1 MMRLV
6 PWAVGAS
13 ELVARPLAHG
23 RVLGL
28 RRLTAPTHG
37 ASFWSALWIAAAAA
51 GLLALRPAFS
61 GDGPP
66 VPAHEV
72 IHLLSGVSFAAC
84 GLVAWHRR
92 PDSGV
97 GRMLTLAGFGILVPP
112 VVGQIDTPLT
122 LTLALL
128 FDELWIA
135 AFVTLI
141 LTFVTGGRLTS
152 RVDVALVGTF
162 VFGLFFLQFLVMLFL
177 PSGDNLLLA
186 SPDAG
191 VADAIFK
198 GQFILLSAA
207 SLAVVA

>member
-13 ELVARPLAHG
+13 ELVARPLARG

-37 ASFWSALWIAAAAA
+37 PGFWSALWIAAGAA
-51 GLLALRPAFS
+51 GLLALRPAVA

-66 VPAHEV
+66 VPTHEV
-72 IHLLSGVSFAAC
+72 IHLLSGLSFAAC
-84 GLVAWHRR
+84 GLIAWRRR

-112 VVGQIDTPLT
+112 VVGQIDSPPTF
-122 LTLALL
+122 TLALL

-152 RVDVALVGTF
+152 RVDLVLVGTF
-162 VFGLFFLQFLVMLFL
+162 CFGLFVLQFAVMLFL
-177 PSGDNLLLA
+177 DDPNNLLLVT
-186 SPDAG
+186 PD
-191 VADAIFK
+191 
-198 GQFILLSAA
+198 
-207 SLAVVA
+207 